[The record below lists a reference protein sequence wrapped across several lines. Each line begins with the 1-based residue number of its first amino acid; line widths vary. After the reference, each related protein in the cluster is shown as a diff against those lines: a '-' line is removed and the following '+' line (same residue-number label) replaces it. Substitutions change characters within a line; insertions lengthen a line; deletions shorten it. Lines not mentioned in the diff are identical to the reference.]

1 MKQSVYRMTWL
12 LAAALLLLA
21 VAACGPAT
29 PPPPEEPETEINES
43 DSAGADQPAEEA
55 SDLFDAELPTAEP
68 IVVEGAEVTASG
80 LQFLEKAAGEGD
92 SPQEGDIITLHF
104 IGTLADGTVFG
115 DTYSTD
121 QPVVVVY
128 GREQLLPGWEEGVG
142 MMKAGGEAQ
151 IVIPPELGFG
161 DQPVGSIPPNSQL
174 ILDIELLSVEAPPEP
189 TVVDEADMETTDS
202 GLMYYDI
209 EEGDGATPEVGGTV
223 TTDFTIW
230 VREDDGDRF
239 VVSSADNQPISFTVG
254 ALDIVFPGWD
264 EGVSSMQEGGKRLL
278 VVPSDLA
285 LGAQGGGDIPPDAT
299 LVMEVELLEVV
310 EPPEPIAMEE
320 VDPDDYIETESGLM
334 YYDVVE
340 GDGDSPED
348 GQLVIVHYTG
358 WLEDGTQFDSSV
370 ERGEPFTF
378 PIGQGGVIAG
388 WDEGVATMKI
398 GGKRQLVIPS
408 DLAYG
413 DGGSGPIPPGATL
426 IFDIELLDIA
436 E

>member
-1 MKQSVYRMTWL
+1 MKQSVNRITWL

-29 PPPPEEPETEINES
+29 PPPPEEPETETNES
-43 DSAGADQPAEEA
+43 ESAGVDQPVEEA

-80 LQFLEKAAGEGD
+80 LQFIEKVAGEGD
-92 SPQEGDIITLHF
+92 FPQEGDIITLHF

-161 DQPVGSIPPNSQL
+161 EQPVGSIPPNSQL

-209 EEGDGATPEVGGTV
+209 EEGDGATPEVGGSV

-239 VVSSADNQPISFTVG
+239 IVSSADNQPISFTVG

-285 LGAQGGGDIPPDAT
+285 LGTQGGGDIPPDAT

-320 VDPDDYIETESGLM
+320 VDPDDFIETESGLM
-334 YYDVVE
+334 YYDIVE
-340 GDGDSPED
+340 GDGASPED

-398 GGKRQLVIPS
+398 GGKRQLIIPS

-426 IFDIELLDIA
+426 IFDVELLDIA